1 MARKLGKL
9 APAYD
14 PRTLKLANYVN
25 TNQPLISPPV
35 TNRLATISNTF
46 PMYDNDQYGDCVP
59 AGMGHALQVWTD
71 LVGESVA
78 VPDSAVLSAYH
89 DIAGFNPD
97 TGENDNGCVELKAL
111 KYWHRY
117 GIGGHKIAGYA
128 AINPHRMDLVRAG
141 NYLFDG
147 LLLGVALP
155 MSAQDQADEWTY
167 EPGQGS
173 AAYPGSWGGHC
184 VFVVDH
190 DQQGLTF
197 ISWGKVMRMTWEFWS
212 RYTDESYAVF
222 SNDALDAGKS
232 IEGFA
237 ADELAADLRRF

>member
-9 APAYD
+9 APVYD
-14 PRTLKLANYVN
+14 ERTLKLATYLD
-25 TNQPLISPPV
+25 TTKPFIAPPV
-35 TNRLATISNTF
+35 TNRLAKISNVF
-46 PMYDNDQYGDCVP
+46 PMYDNDKYGDCVP
-59 AGMGHALQVWTD
+59 AGMGHAVQAWTD
-71 LVGESVA
+71 LVGAPVA
-78 VPDSAVLSAYH
+78 VTDEQVLAAYH
-89 DIAGFNPD
+89 DIAGFDPA
-97 TGENDNGCVELKAL
+97 TGANDNGCVELKAL
-111 KYWHRY
+111 KYWNRH

-128 AINPHRMDLVRAG
+128 AVNPRRMDLVRAA

-147 LLLGVALP
+147 LFLGVSLP
-155 MSAQDQADEWTY
+155 VSAQDQPDVWTY
-167 EPGQGS
+167 EPDQGS

-197 ISWGKVMRMTWEFWS
+197 ISWGHIMRMTWEFWS

-222 SNDALDAGKS
+222 SDDALAAGKS

-237 ADELAADLRRF
+237 AAELAADLRRF